1 MEYTYQDYLEV
12 LETNSETQLIQF
24 VLNAIQEHKRSEK
37 YEIAV
42 IADEYFRHLNR
53 TIIDYQKLLYTVSG
67 KVVPDNYSA
76 NYKLSSNFFF
86 QFVTGLNQYL
96 LSNGVT
102 WGNPSTEKR
111 VGKDFDKQLQ
121 YAGERALVGSCSFGF
136 MNYDHLEVFGFTEFK
151 PMYDEDNGALC
162 AGIRFWQLSNQ
173 KPLHA
178 ILYDSDGYMHFVWKD
193 GVGAIR
199 EPKTPYKIT
208 ARKTDVGGVENFDGA
223 NYPTFPIVPF
233 FGINKQSELVGRR
246 EQIDCY
252 DLIKSGFANTVD
264 EASLIYWT
272 LTGAAGMRDTD
283 LVKFVERIKTVHA
296 AAMGEGQSAEAH
308 SVETPYAS
316 REALLD
322 RLRND
327 LYDDFMAA
335 DTRNVA
341 SGSVVTAQIEATF
354 HNLDL
359 KANLYEFN
367 VLDFIDGILKVLGI
381 DDEASFTRSKII
393 NQQEQVGVVLS
404 AADYLDDEYV
414 TRKVL
419 DVLGDGDQADDVL
432 KRRDAEDMLS
442 ISTEGGEPEEDTD
455 DAASMLD
462 SLADEADGDE
472 QLQELVDML
481 DDLLKEIG

>member
-24 VLNAIQEHKRSEK
+24 VLNAIHEHKRSEK

-53 TIIDYQKLLYTVSG
+53 TILDYQKLLYTVSG

-76 NYKLSSNFFF
+76 NFKLSSNFFF
-86 QFVTGLNQYL
+86 QAVTNLNQYL

-102 WGNPSTEKR
+102 WGNPSTENR
-111 VGKDFDKQLQ
+111 MGKDFDKQLQ

-193 GVGAIR
+193 GVGSIR

-208 ARKTDVGGVENFDGA
+208 ARKTDVGGVENFDGD

-272 LTGAAGMRDTD
+272 ITGAAGMRDMD

-296 AAMGEGQSAEAH
+296 AAMGEGQTAEAH

-322 RLRND
+322 RLRD
-327 LYDDFMAA
+327 DIYDDFMMA

-341 SGSVVTAQIEATF
+341 SGSVVTAQIEAAF
-354 HNLDL
+354 HNIDI
-359 KANLYEFN
+359 KANLYEFC
-367 VLDFIDGILKVLGI
+367 VLDFINGILKVLGI
-381 DDEASFTRSKII
+381 DDKATFTRSKII
-393 NQQEQVGVVLS
+393 NQQEQVNVVLS
-404 AADYLDDEYV
+404 SADRLDDEYV
-414 TRKVL
+414 TRKIL
-419 DVLGDGDQADDVL
+419 EILGDGDQAEEVL
-432 KRRDAEDMLS
+432 KRKDAEDMARIS
-442 ISTEGGEPEEDTD
+442 IPAEEEDQGTPKQ
-455 DAASMLD
+455 
-462 SLADEADGDE
+462 G
-472 QLQELVDML
+472 
-481 DDLLKEIG
+481 

>member
-24 VLNAIQEHKRSEK
+24 VLNAIHEHKRSEK

-53 TIIDYQKLLYTVSG
+53 TILDYQKLLYTVTG
-67 KVVPDNYSA
+67 KAVPDNYSA

-96 LSNGVT
+96 LSSGVS

-111 VGKDFDKQLQ
+111 VGKNFDKQLQ
-121 YAGERALVGSCSFGF
+121 YAGERALVGSVSYGF
-136 MNYDHLEVFGFTEFK
+136 MNYDHLEVFGYTEFK
-151 PMYDEDNGALC
+151 PMDDENNSALC
-162 AGIRFWQLSNQ
+162 AGIRFWQISNQ

-193 GVGAIR
+193 GVGTII

-223 NYPTFPIVPF
+223 NYPTFPIGPLY
-233 FGINKQSELVGRR
+233 GINKQSELGGRR

-272 LTGAAGMRDTD
+272 ITGAAGMRDTD

-308 SVETPYAS
+308 SVEMPYAS
-316 REALLD
+316 RETLLD

-381 DDEASFTRSKII
+381 DDEATFTRSKII
-393 NQQEQVGVVLS
+393 NQQEQVNVILAS
-404 AADYLDDEYV
+404 ADHLDDEYV
-414 TRKVL
+414 TRKLL
-419 DVLGDGDQADDVL
+419 DVLGDGDKADEVI
-432 KRRDAEDMLS
+432 KRKDAEDMTRIS
-442 ISTEGGEPEEDTD
+442 IPTPGREPAGSATT
-455 DAASMLD
+455 A
-462 SLADEADGDE
+462 
-472 QLQELVDML
+472 QQQE
-481 DDLLKEIG
+481 

>member
-419 DVLGDGDQADDVL
+419 DVLGDGDQADEVL
-432 KRRDAEDMLS
+432 KRRDAEDMARIS
-442 ISTEGGEPEEDTD
+442 IPEEPVEDTEPE
-455 DAASMLD
+455 
-462 SLADEADGDE
+462 
-472 QLQELVDML
+472 QVPQQQE
-481 DDLLKEIG
+481 

>member
-42 IADEYFRHLNR
+42 IADEYFRHLDR

-67 KVVPDNYSA
+67 KAVPDNYSA

-86 QFVTGLNQYL
+86 QAVTNLNQYL
-96 LSNGVT
+96 LSNGVSFGKPET
-102 WGNPSTEKR
+102 KKR
-111 VGKDFDKQLQ
+111 LGKDFDRQAQ
-121 YAGERALVGSCSFGF
+121 HAGERALVRSVSFGF
-136 MNYDHLEVFGFTEFK
+136 MNYDHVEVFEFTEFK
-151 PMYDEDNGALC
+151 PLYDEDNGALC

-178 ILYDSDGYMHFVWKD
+178 ILYDSDGYTHFVWKD
-193 GVGAIR
+193 GVGSIK
-199 EPKTPYKIT
+199 EQKTPYKIT
-208 ARKTDVGGVENFDGA
+208 ARKTDLGGVENYEGA

-233 FGINKQSELVGRR
+233 FGINKQSELIGRR
-246 EQIDCY
+246 EKIDCY
-252 DLIKSGFANTVD
+252 DLIISGFANTVD

-296 AAMGEGQSAEAH
+296 AAMGEGQTAEAH

-322 RLRND
+322 RLRD
-327 LYDDFMAA
+327 DIYDDFMMA

-341 SGSVVTAQIEATF
+341 SGSVVTAQIEAAF
-354 HNLDL
+354 HNIDI
-359 KANLYEFN
+359 KANLYEFC
-367 VLDFIDGILKVLGI
+367 VLDFINGLLKVLGI
-381 DDEASFTRSKII
+381 EDEATFTRSKII

-404 AADYLDDEYV
+404 ASDHLDDEYV
-414 TRKVL
+414 TRKIL
-419 DVLGDGDQADDVL
+419 EILGDGDKADEIL
-432 KRRDAEDMLS
+432 KRRDAEDMAR
-442 ISTEGGEPEEDTD
+442 ISVSDDEQQEQQKED
-455 DAASMLD
+455 DAKRLEE
-462 SLADEADGDE
+462 EAARYK
-472 QLQELVDML
+472 ELRF
-481 DDLLKEIG
+481 G

>member
-1 MEYTYQDYLEV
+1 MPAMEYTYQDYLEV

-24 VLNAIQEHKRSEK
+24 VLNAIQEHKRSDK

-42 IADEYFRHLNR
+42 IADEYFRHLDR

-76 NYKLSSNFFF
+76 NFKLSSNFFF
-86 QFVTGLNQYL
+86 QAVTNLNQYL

-111 VGKDFDKQLQ
+111 VGKDFDRQLQ

-178 ILYDSDGYMHFVWKD
+178 ILYDSDGYTHFVWKD
-193 GVGAIR
+193 GFGSIK

-208 ARKTDVGGVENFDGA
+208 AKKTAIGGVENYEGA

-233 FGINKQSELVGRR
+233 YGINKQSELVGRR

-272 LTGAAGMRDTD
+272 ITGAAGMRDMD

-296 AAMGEGQSAEAH
+296 AAMGEGQAAEAH

-322 RLRND
+322 RLRD
-327 LYDDFMAA
+327 DIYDDFMMA

-341 SGSVVTAQIEATF
+341 SGSVVTAQIEAAF
-354 HNLDL
+354 HNIDI
-359 KANLYEFN
+359 KANLYEFC
-367 VLDFIDGILKVLGI
+367 VLDFINGILKVLGI

-393 NQQEQVGVVLS
+393 NQQEQIGVVLS

-419 DVLGDGDQADDVL
+419 DIFGDGDQADEIL
-432 KRRDAEDMLS
+432 KRRDAEDMARIS
-442 ISTEGGEPEEDTD
+442 IQEEPVEDNEPE
-455 DAASMLD
+455 
-462 SLADEADGDE
+462 
-472 QLQELVDML
+472 QIPQQQEV
-481 DDLLKEIG
+481 

>member
-24 VLNAIQEHKRSEK
+24 VLNAIHEHKRSEK
-37 YEIAV
+37 YEMAV

-193 GVGAIR
+193 GVGTII

-272 LTGAAGMRDTD
+272 ITGAAGMRDMD

-404 AADYLDDEYV
+404 AADYLDDEFV

-419 DVLGDGDQADDVL
+419 DVLGDGDQADEVL
-432 KRRDAEDMLS
+432 KRRDAEDMARIS
-442 ISTEGGEPEEDTD
+442 IPEEPVEDTEPE
-455 DAASMLD
+455 
-462 SLADEADGDE
+462 
-472 QLQELVDML
+472 QVPQQQE
-481 DDLLKEIG
+481 

>member
-24 VLNAIQEHKRSEK
+24 VLNAIHEHKRSEK

-53 TIIDYQKLLYTVSG
+53 TILDYQKLLYTVTG
-67 KVVPDNYSA
+67 KAVPDNYSA

-96 LSNGVT
+96 LSNGVS

-111 VGKDFDKQLQ
+111 VGKNFDKQLQ
-121 YAGERALVGSCSFGF
+121 YAGERALVGSVSFGF
-136 MNYDHLEVFGFTEFK
+136 MNYDHLEVFGYTEFK

-162 AGIRFWQLSNQ
+162 AGIRFWQISNQ

-193 GVGAIR
+193 GVGTIR

-272 LTGAAGMRDTD
+272 ITGAAGMRDTD

-308 SVETPYAS
+308 SVEMPYAS
-316 REALLD
+316 RETLLD

-381 DDEASFTRSKII
+381 DDEATFTRSKII
-393 NQQEQVGVVLS
+393 NQQEQVSVILS
-404 AADYLDDEYV
+404 ASDHLDDEYV
-414 TRKVL
+414 TRKIL

-432 KRRDAEDMLS
+432 KRRDAEDMAR
-442 ISTEGGEPEEDTD
+442 ISVSDDEQQEQQKED
-455 DAASMLD
+455 DAKRLEK
-462 SLADEADGDE
+462 EAARYK
-472 QLQELVDML
+472 ELRF
-481 DDLLKEIG
+481 G

>member
-272 LTGAAGMRDTD
+272 ITGAAGMRDMD

-341 SGSVVTAQIEATF
+341 SGSVVTAQIEAAF

-381 DDEASFTRSKII
+381 DDDASFTRSKII

-404 AADYLDDEYV
+404 AADYLDDEFV

-419 DVLGDGDQADDVL
+419 DILGDGDQADEVL
-432 KRRDAEDMLS
+432 KRRDAEDMAR
-442 ISTEGGEPEEDTD
+442 ISVSDDEQQEQQKED
-455 DAASMLD
+455 DAKRLEE
-462 SLADEADGDE
+462 EAARYK
-472 QLQELVDML
+472 ELRF
-481 DDLLKEIG
+481 G